1 MAKTYTATQ
10 ILKLYRSDKSKSTML
25 RDEKKSV
32 IPPSQRVDRGAT
44 SVRVWSEPDLS
55 RIGSVYGFLDKPISP
70 KIISVYAPKGG
81 VLKSTLTFNF
91 ARTLALNG
99 INVLAIG
106 LEVSQRTLTNNL
118 EIPVNYEDLEDASR
132 NKDIGL
138 WEVSNGLCTLQ
149 EAILKTNLP
158 TLSYIPESSNLN
170 LLEQKIKDS
179 SRREYYL
186 QRLLRPVL
194 DKYDVIIF
202 DNSPSWGSFLVK
214 NSLAMATDI
223 IAPFSCELESF
234 RSVSESIQ
242 LVNDFEKEMELN
254 WNSFSVVPT
263 KIDKTK
269 LSKQIETQYRVLFD
283 NMVTTSSIRYLKA
296 AAEESS
302 MLQQT
307 VVETHNSSPLADDYY
322 GVVPE
327 IWKRMNKKG

>member
-10 ILKLYRSDKSKSTML
+10 ILKLYRSDRSKSTML
-25 RDEKKSV
+25 RDEKRAV
-32 IPPSQRVDRGAT
+32 IPPSQRIDRGAT
-44 SVRVWSEPDLS
+44 SVRVWSESDLPD
-55 RIGSVYGFLDKPISP
+55 IGSVYGFLEKPKTP

-118 EIPVNYEDLEDASR
+118 EIAVNYEDLEDASK

-138 WEVSNGLCTLQ
+138 WEVSNQSCSLDK
-149 EAILKTNLP
+149 AILQTNLP

-194 DKYDVIIF
+194 NKYDVIIF

-242 LVNDFEKEMELN
+242 LVNDFEREMELD

-283 NMVTTSSIRYLKA
+283 NMVTTATIRYLKA

-307 VVETHNSSPLADDYY
+307 IIETHNSSTLADDYY
-322 GVVPE
+322 SVVPE
-327 IWKRMNKKG
+327 LWQRMNKEG